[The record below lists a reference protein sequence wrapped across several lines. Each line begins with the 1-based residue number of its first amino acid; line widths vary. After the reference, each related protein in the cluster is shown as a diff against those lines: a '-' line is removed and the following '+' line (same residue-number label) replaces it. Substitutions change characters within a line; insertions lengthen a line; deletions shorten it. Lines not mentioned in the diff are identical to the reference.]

1 MTTALRSRPSTNG
14 SRAKTARAAASSP
27 PRTPVRRRWAR
38 VGVGLATALLGAWI
52 FAAMYLSAG
61 DQTDV
66 LVLANDVDR
75 FEVIERS
82 DLRVARVSES
92 SDVDSVAADR
102 IDEFVG
108 RMAGVDLV
116 SGSLLSD
123 GQVLA
128 VGEELVAESEAV
140 VGVLVGPAD
149 APQDSIRRG
158 TPVTVVVRPAAG
170 STDPPTEIEGWVWD
184 ASAEASSTREV
195 AVEVVVS
202 AGQSGTLSAAAAD
215 RRVSI
220 VVLAG

>member
-1 MTTALRSRPSTNG
+1 
-14 SRAKTARAAASSP
+14 
-27 PRTPVRRRWAR
+27 VRRRWAR
-38 VGVGLATALLGAWI
+38 LGAGLAAAVLGAWI

-66 LVLANDVDR
+66 LVLATDVDR
-75 FEVIERS
+75 FQVIERS

-92 SDVDSVAADR
+92 SDVDTVSSDR

-108 RMAGVDLV
+108 RVAGVDLV
-116 SGSLLSD
+116 SGSLLS
-123 GQVLA
+123 GAQVLA
-128 VGEELVAESEAV
+128 AGEELVANGEAV

-149 APQDSIRRG
+149 APQGSLRRG
-158 TPVTVVVRPAAG
+158 TPVRVVVRPVAG
-170 STDPPTEIEGWVWD
+170 STEPPIEIGGWVWD

-195 AVEVVVS
+195 AVEVVVPT
-202 AGQSGTLSAAAAD
+202 GQSGLVSAAAAD

>member
-1 MTTALRSRPSTNG
+1 MTPAVRSRPSTNG
-14 SRAKTARAAASSP
+14 SRAKAAGAAANSH

-38 VGVGLATALLGAWI
+38 VGAGLAAALLGAWI

-75 FEVIERS
+75 FQVIERS
-82 DLRVARVSES
+82 DLRVARLSES

-108 RMAGVDLV
+108 RVAGVDLV
-116 SGSLLSD
+116 SGSLLSG

-128 VGEELVAESEAV
+128 AGEELVAEGEAV

-149 APQDSIRRG
+149 APQGSLRRG
-158 TPVTVVVRPAAG
+158 TPVTVVVRPATG
-170 STDPPTEIEGWVWD
+170 STDPATEIEGWVWD

-195 AVEVVVS
+195 AVEVVVPV
-202 AGQSGTLSAAAAD
+202 GQSGLVSAAAAD

>member
-1 MTTALRSRPSTNG
+1 MTTTLRSRPSTNG
-14 SRAKTARAAASSP
+14 SRALSAREAASGP
-27 PRTPVRRRWAR
+27 ARTPVRRRWAR
-38 VGVGLATALLGAWI
+38 LGAGLAAAVLGAWI

-66 LVLANDVDR
+66 LALAGNVDR

-92 SDVDSVAADR
+92 SDIDSVAADR

-108 RMAGVDLV
+108 RVAGVDLV
-116 SGSLLSD
+116 SGSLLNEA
-123 GQVLA
+123 QVLA
-128 VGEELVAESEAV
+128 VGEELVANGEAV

-149 APQDSIRRG
+149 APQGSLRRG
-158 TPVTVVVRPAAG
+158 TPVTVVVRPVSG
-170 STDPPTEIEGWVWD
+170 STEPPTEIGGWVWD
-184 ASAEASSTREV
+184 ASAEVSSTREV
-195 AVEVVVS
+195 AAEVVVP
-202 AGQSGTLSAAAAD
+202 AGPSGLVSAAAAD

>member
-1 MTTALRSRPSTNG
+1 MTTTLKSRPSANG
-14 SRAKTARAAASSP
+14 SRTRTARAAASSA

-38 VGVGLATALLGAWI
+38 LGAGLAAALLGAWI

-66 LVLANDVDR
+66 LVLAADVDR
-75 FEVIERS
+75 FQAIERS

-92 SDVDSVAADR
+92 SDVDTVSSDR

-108 RMAGVDLV
+108 RVAGVDLV
-116 SGSLLSD
+116 SGSLLT
-123 GQVLA
+123 GAQVLA
-128 VGEELVAESEAV
+128 AGEELVANGEAV

-149 APQDSIRRG
+149 APQGSLRRG
-158 TPVTVVVRPAAG
+158 TPVTVVVRPVIG
-170 STDPPTEIEGWVWD
+170 STEPPAEIGGWVWD

-195 AVEVVVS
+195 AVEVVVR
-202 AGQSGTLSAAAAD
+202 AGQSGLVSAAAAD

>member
-1 MTTALRSRPSTNG
+1 MTTTLRSRPSANG
-14 SRAKTARAAASSP
+14 SRVQAARTASSNP

-38 VGVGLATALLGAWI
+38 LGAGLAAAVLGAWI

-61 DQTDV
+61 DQRDV
-66 LVLANDVDR
+66 LVVANDVPR

-82 DLRVARVSES
+82 DLRVARLSEA
-92 SDVDSVAADR
+92 SDVDAVAAGR

-108 RMAGVDLV
+108 RSAGVDLV
-116 SGSLLSD
+116 SGSLLSA

-128 VGEELVAESEAV
+128 AGDKLIADGEAV

-149 APQDSIRRG
+149 APQDSLRRG
-158 TPVTVVVRPAAG
+158 ARVTVVVRPVSG
-170 STDPPTEIEGWVWD
+170 STEPPSEIDGWVWN
-184 ASAEASSTREV
+184 ASSDASSTREV
-195 AVEVVVS
+195 AVEVVVP
-202 AGQSGTLSAAAAD
+202 AEQSGLVSAAAAD